1 VTGQA
6 GVPSARFGCA
16 GVEAGVPSARFGCAG
31 VDAGRIAILI
41 VNWNARDLLLR
52 CLDSLAALPHLVI
65 VVDNASEDGSAD
77 AVARRFPE
85 VRLVRSAANLGFAGG
100 VNRAR
105 AEAARA
111 AEFLLLLNPDT
122 IASAASIDALIE
134 ALAANGAIGA
144 VGGRLIHPDGTPQ
157 TGFNIRRFPTLGS
170 FAMDLLLIDQVWPDN
185 PSTRRYLARDL
196 DDGGDAAPVDVDQ
209 PAAAC
214 LMVRASAFDAIGGMD
229 ERFHPAWFEDVDFCR
244 RLIAQGFR
252 IRFEPRA
259 TFVHHG
265 GVAMRTLGLG
275 RFSSIWYANMERYV
289 RRHHGVAGWLLLKGL
304 IGVGMCAR
312 IAISLLRGDG
322 GSARAYGVVLKQTA
336 INWRA

>member
-1 VTGQA
+1 VTG
-6 GVPSARFGCA
+6 
-16 GVEAGVPSARFGCAG
+16 EAGVPSARFGCAG
-31 VDAGRIAILI
+31 VGSGRSGRLAILI

-52 CLDSLAALPHLVI
+52 CLDSLTSLPHLVI
-65 VVDNASEDGSAD
+65 VVDNASGDGSAD
-77 AVARRFPE
+77 AVARRFPG
-85 VRLVRSAANLGFAGG
+85 VTLVRSAENLGFAGG

-105 AEAARA
+105 QEAARA
-111 AEFLLLLNPDT
+111 TAPAAAVDYLLLLNPDA
-122 IASAASIDALIE
+122 IASAAAIDALRA
-134 ALAANGAIGA
+134 ALAADASIGA
-144 VGGRLIHPDGTPQ
+144 VGGRLIHADGTPQ
-157 TGFNIRRFPTLGS
+157 AGFNIRRFPTLGS
-170 FAMDLLLIDQVWPDN
+170 FAMDLLLIDQVWPGN
-185 PSTRRYLARDL
+185 PSTRRYLARDV
-196 DDGGDAAPVDVDQ
+196 DDSDTAAAVDVDQ

-244 RLIAQGFR
+244 RLRAEGFR

-259 TFVHHG
+259 TFVHQG

-304 IGVGMCAR
+304 IGAGMSAR

-322 GSARAYGVVLKQTA
+322 GSARAYAAVLKQTLTG
-336 INWRA
+336 WRA

>member
-1 VTGQA
+1 MSDVTDQTLTAPLRGPVSSGRVA
-6 GVPSARFGCA
+6 VASR
-16 GVEAGVPSARFGCAG
+16 
-31 VDAGRIAILI
+31 GRIAILI
-41 VNWNARDLLLR
+41 VNWNARDHLLR
-52 CLDSLAALPHLVI
+52 CLDSLASLPHLVI

-85 VRLVRSAANLGFAGG
+85 VTLVRSPRNLGFAGG

-105 AEAARA
+105 NEAASFAGPMDR
-111 AEFLLLLNPDT
+111 LLLLNPDT
-122 IASAASIDALIE
+122 VATGAAIDALG
-134 ALAANGAIGA
+134 AVLAEDGFVGA
-144 VGGRLIHPDGTPQ
+144 VGGRLVHPDGSPQ
-157 TGFNIRRFPTLGS
+157 SGFNVRRFPTLGS
-170 FAMDLLLIDQVWPDN
+170 FAMDLLLIDQVWRDN
-185 PSTRRYLARDL
+185 PWTRRYLARDL
-196 DDGGDAAPVDVDQ
+196 DDGPGAAAVDVDQ

-244 RLIAQGFR
+244 RLRDRGFR
-252 IRFEPRA
+252 VRFEPRA

-289 RRHHGVAGWLLLKGL
+289 RRHHGAAGLLLLKGL
-304 IGVGMCAR
+304 IGAGMSAR

-322 GSARAYGVVLKQTA
+322 GSARAYAAVLKQTA
-336 INWRA
+336 TNWRV

>member
-1 VTGQA
+1 M
-6 GVPSARFGCA
+6 S
-16 GVEAGVPSARFGCAG
+16 
-31 VDAGRIAILI
+31 DATDETLTSPLRGPVSSGRVAIASSGRIAILI
-41 VNWNARDLLLR
+41 VNWNARDPLLR
-52 CLDSLAALPHLVI
+52 CLDSLASLPHRVI
-65 VVDNASEDGSAD
+65 VVDNASEDGSAE
-77 AVARRFPE
+77 AVAERFPQ
-85 VRLVRSAANLGFAGG
+85 VILVRSATNLGFAGG

-105 AEAARA
+105 REAGDA

-122 IASAASIDALIE
+122 VAAPEAIDWLRSAFADGS
-134 ALAANGAIGA
+134 AIGA
-144 VGGRLIHPDGTPQ
+144 VGGRLLYPDGSPQ
-157 TGFNIRRFPTLGS
+157 AGFNIRRFPTLGS
-170 FAMDLLLIDQVWPDN
+170 LAMDLLLIDQVWPGN

-196 DDGGDAAPVDVDQ
+196 DRGSHTPPMDVEQ

-244 RLIAQGFR
+244 RLLAAGYR

-259 TFVHHG
+259 RFGHVG

-304 IGVGMCAR
+304 LGAGMSAR
-312 IAISLLRGDG
+312 IAISLLRGSPE
-322 GSARAYGVVLKQTA
+322 SARAYAAVLKQTA
-336 INWRA
+336 TSWKP

>member
-1 VTGQA
+1 MSDVTGQTSTA
-6 GVPSARFGCA
+6 PSR
-16 GVEAGVPSARFGCAG
+16 
-31 VDAGRIAILI
+31 DAVSPPHPVAVFAPGGLAILI

-52 CLDSLAALPHLVI
+52 CLASLAPLLHRVI
-65 VVDNASEDGSAD
+65 VVDNASEDGSAE
-77 AVARRFPE
+77 AVAREFPR
-85 VRLVRSAANLGFAGG
+85 VTLVRSASNLGFAGG

-105 AEAARA
+105 REAGDAV
-111 AEFLLLLNPDT
+111 EYLLLLNPDT
-122 IASAASIDALIE
+122 VASSDAIDML
-134 ALAANGAIGA
+134 LAAFADNHAIAA
-144 VGGRLIHPDGTPQ
+144 VGGRLLYPDGSPQ

-185 PSTRRYLARDL
+185 PSTRWYLARDL
-196 DDGGDAAPVDVDQ
+196 DRSSRTPPMDIDQ

-214 LMVRASAFDAIGGMD
+214 LMVRAEAFDAIGGMD

-244 RLIAQGFR
+244 RLRARGLR

-259 TFVHHG
+259 TFFHQG

-289 RRHHGVAGWLLLKGL
+289 RRHHGVPGWLLLKGL
-304 IGVGMCAR
+304 IGAGMSAR

-322 GSARAYGVVLKQTA
+322 GSARAYAAVLRQTA
-336 INWRA
+336 TRWRA